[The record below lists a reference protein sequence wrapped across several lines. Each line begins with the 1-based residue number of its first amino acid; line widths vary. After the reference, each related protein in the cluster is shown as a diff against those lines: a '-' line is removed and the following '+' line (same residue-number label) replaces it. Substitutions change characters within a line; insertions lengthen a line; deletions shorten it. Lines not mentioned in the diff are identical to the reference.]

1 MGEIEEIWIGSSG
14 GQGMEVFVAR
24 QPIFNL
30 KEEVVAYELLYRGN
44 KENTFSNID
53 GDRATAE
60 VIINSFINI
69 GMQDLSEGKQCFV
82 NFTESLLKSK
92 MPTFFKPDS
101 IVVEIL
107 ENVEINEELI
117 EICKELKQLGYTIA
131 LDDFKIQES
140 YSLLPSLLKYVD
152 IIKVDFL
159 ETKKEEQKRL
169 VERYR
174 PFQIEL
180 LAEKVET
187 REEFLFAREAGYSYF
202 QGYFFSRPLILSSH
216 DVPTYSKTHYQ
227 ILAELSKT
235 EPNIKIIASE
245 IERDISLSYK
255 LLKLINSPAF
265 GTRNKIE
272 SIKQAII
279 LLGFDEIRKWIYVL
293 SVKNTQTSNDPRM
306 QEVIK
311 MSLIRAKICEQIA
324 LQTGRN
330 RSASYLLTGMFSLID
345 TLLQKNLV
353 DVLRDLPLS
362 DGIQAA
368 LLGSKNDLYN
378 VLSWALQ
385 IEQSDWEV
393 EGLSVS
399 KADINH
405 IYIKAIEWATSLMT
419 EYDVGA

>member
-1 MGEIEEIWIGSSG
+1 MGEIEKIWIGSSG

-53 GDRATAE
+53 GDQATAE

-82 NFTESLLKSK
+82 NFTEGLLKSK
-92 MPTFFKPDS
+92 IPTFFKPES

-159 ETKKEEQKRL
+159 ETKKDEQKRL

-216 DVPTYSKTHYQ
+216 DVPVYLKTHYQ

-235 EPNIKIIASE
+235 EPNIEIIASE
-245 IERDISLSYK
+245 IEHDISLSYK

-279 LLGFDEIRKWIYVL
+279 LLGFDEIKKWIYVL
-293 SVKNTQTSNDPRM
+293 SVKNIHRSNDPKM

-311 MSLIRAKICEQIA
+311 MSLIRAKLCEQIA

-330 RSASYLLTGMFSLID
+330 QSAPYLLTGMFSLID
-345 TLLQKNLV
+345 TLLQRNLV
-353 DVLRDLPLS
+353 DILKDLPLS

-368 LLGSKNDLYN
+368 LLGSKNDFYKI
-378 VLSWALQ
+378 LSWALQ

-393 EGLSVS
+393 EGLSV
-399 KADINH
+399 ADINK
-405 IYIKAIEWATSLMT
+405 IYIKAIEWATGLMT
-419 EYDVGA
+419 EYDVSA